1 MESRYT
7 KQLILP
13 EFGETSQK
21 KIKTAKV
28 LIIGI
33 GGIGNPVLMYLSSMG
48 FETIGI
54 VEYDTIEL
62 SNLHRQV
69 IYKESDIGLSKL
81 SCAIKFCKERNSNI
95 TIKMYALKITN
106 SIALTIISQ
115 YDIII
120 DCTDNIFTRYIIN
133 DACVLLK
140 KPYFFGSAIET
151 SGQVGIFNHNNSPCL
166 RCIYPQTNMPTCES
180 TGVLGIIP
188 SIIGNLLALEVVKF
202 ACNFDG
208 LLASKLLN
216 FDLFHG
222 FTTINIPKKNENCI
236 ICSNNASINLLNYS
250 KLDIYEPRCVIKNK
264 YDILRKEIDLE
275 REIDLEKEIIYI
287 YPMDSIQELYNK
299 YSAMN
304 ISETSE
310 HSKKLIFDCENKI
323 RSKILVNKLRQNGI
337 LNTWSISD

>member
-1 MESRYT
+1 MTTISRYD
-7 KQLILP
+7 KQLILS
-13 EFGETSQK
+13 EFGETSQN
-21 KIKTAKV
+21 KIKNAKV

-48 FETIGI
+48 FENIGI
-54 VEYDTIEL
+54 IEYDTIEV

-69 IYKESDIGLSKL
+69 IYKESDIGLSKI
-81 SCAIKFCKERNSNI
+81 SCAVNFCQERNSNVK
-95 TIKMYALKITN
+95 IKIYSLKITN

-151 SGQVGIFNHNNSPCL
+151 SGQVGVFNYKNSPCL
-166 RCIYPQTNMPTCES
+166 RCIYPQNNMPTCES

-202 ACNFDG
+202 VCNFDG
-208 LLASKLLN
+208 LLSSKLLN

-222 FTTINIPKKNENCI
+222 FTTINIPKKNDNCI
-236 ICSNNASINLLNYS
+236 VCSKNAYINLHNYS
-250 KLDIYEPRCVIKNK
+250 KLDIYESRCIIKNN
-264 YDILRKEIDLE
+264 YDILSNDILSNNK
-275 REIDLEKEIIYI
+275 IIYI
-287 YPMDSIQELYNK
+287 TPDQSINELYDK
-299 YSAMN
+299 YINMN
-304 ISETSE
+304 ISD
-310 HSKKLIFDCENKI
+310 KLIFNCENKI
-323 RSKILVNKLRQNGI
+323 RSKILVNKLRQNG
-337 LNTWSISD
+337 LANTWCYTD